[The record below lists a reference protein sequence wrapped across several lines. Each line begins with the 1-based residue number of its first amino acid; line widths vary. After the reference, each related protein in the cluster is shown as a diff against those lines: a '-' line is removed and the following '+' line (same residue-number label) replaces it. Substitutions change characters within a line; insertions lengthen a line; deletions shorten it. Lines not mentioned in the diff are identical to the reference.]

1 MKKISALS
9 VIALLIVTLLSACSG
24 EKTFEL
30 SGTYLN
36 LDETAVVHS
45 YSFSP
50 DPENVQSGS
59 YTLIE
64 DFSKALEN
72 GDIVESHGGWSLDGY
87 TLTMFS
93 SRILELQELL
103 KAFGQSPEEEYEGE
117 TWYVFDDY
125 LIDSSGY
132 IEPAVNNNKT
142 FELTAEWGKYSYSFK
157 KDGTV
162 SRSLS
167 DVSTETGSYSRKGN
181 IVTCNFQNSE
191 KPTILVVYDGLL
203 YKGNCVFQK
212 ETGES

>member
-1 MKKISALS
+1 MKKRSVLS
-9 VIALLIVTLLSACSG
+9 VIALIIVTLLSACSG

-36 LDETAVVHS
+36 LDETAIVHS

-50 DPENVQSGS
+50 DPENTLSGS
-59 YTLIE
+59 YTLVE
-64 DFSKALEN
+64 DFSKALED
-72 GDIVESHGGWSLDGY
+72 GDIIESFGGWELNGN
-87 TLTMFS
+87 TLTTFD
-93 SRILELQELL
+93 SRILEMQELL
-103 KAFGQSPEEEYEGE
+103 KALGQSLDEEYEGQ

-132 IEPAVNNNKT
+132 IEPSIDNNRT
-142 FELTAEWGKYSYSFK
+142 FEVTAEWGKYSYSFK

-167 DVSTETGSYSRKGN
+167 DASTETGSYSRKGN
-181 IVTCNFQNSE
+181 IVTCNFQSSE
-191 KPTILVVYDGLL
+191 KPIILVVYNGQL
-203 YKGNCVFQK
+203 YKENSIFQK